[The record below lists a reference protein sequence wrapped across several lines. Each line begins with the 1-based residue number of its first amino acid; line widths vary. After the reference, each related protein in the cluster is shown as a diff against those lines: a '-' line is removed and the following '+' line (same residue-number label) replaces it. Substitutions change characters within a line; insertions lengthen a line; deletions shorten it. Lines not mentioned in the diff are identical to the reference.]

1 MAHFHGHPHEHG
13 AAHDDLAKLRLLLPH
28 WMEHNEEHA
37 ASFREWAARAREH
50 GQDAA
55 AEAVAE
61 AAKQMEAV
69 NAALARALQALGGDP
84 AHGG

>member
-1 MAHFHGHPHEHG
+1 MVHSYGHAHKGPSG
-13 AAHDDLAKLRLLLPH
+13 DDLAKLRLLLPH

-55 AEAVAE
+55 AEAIAE
-61 AAKQMEAV
+61 AAQQMEAV
-69 NAALARALQALGGDP
+69 NAALERALHALEGEHT
-84 AHGG
+84 HGG